1 MENDLNHLQH
11 LFRHIPQLSSPPKG
25 SLLPLNDNFMLDP
38 EKVELYGS
46 ELDALNQALGVSF
59 SDWTRYEVTLDD
71 GTVDYHNHIKFTD
84 RNSMTLVALVGIMEK
99 FFTHD
104 RVRLEIWVGNLMR
117 SVYTVYEEVGIV
129 STHMQILEWVQY
141 SPRREM
147 ACSLHHGA
155 MAPI

>member
-1 MENDLNHLQH
+1 M
-11 LFRHIPQLSSPPKG
+11 
-25 SLLPLNDNFMLDP
+25 LPFHDNFTLDP
-38 EKVELYGS
+38 KKIEHYGLES
-46 ELDALNQALGVSF
+46 DALNQIQMLEVSF
-59 SDWTRYEVTLDD
+59 SDWTRYKVTLDD

-84 RNSMTLVALVGIMEK
+84 QNSMALVVLVGIMEK
-99 FFTHD
+99 FFAHD